1 MMLEYKI
8 ILGYVTYNLD
18 YTSYNLDY
26 SIYNLNSRPIVTGP
40 GY

>member
-1 MMLEYKI
+1 MMLEYRKI
-8 ILGYVTYNLD
+8 EGYVTYNLD

-26 SIYNLNSRPIVTGP
+26 SIYNLNSCPIITGP